1 MAGALPPPIAVVQRR
16 VVVTGLGAVT
26 PLANGMQASWE
37 RLLEGKCGIRQLR
50 PSSPDSPRKVR
61 EVTAAAAGR
70 SVSTAAVCVL
80 CDIDSAR
87 SGAITG
93 EVLRAPQ

>member
-1 MAGALPPPIAVVQRR
+1 RCRFKLVFGTDISVMVRALPPPIAVVQRR

-50 PSSPDSPRKVR
+50 PS
-61 EVTAAAAGR
+61 
-70 SVSTAAVCVL
+70 
-80 CDIDSAR
+80 
-87 SGAITG
+87 
-93 EVLRAPQ
+93 

>member
-1 MAGALPPPIAVVQRR
+1 VQRR

-50 PSSPDSPRKVR
+50 PSSPDSPQKVM
-61 EVTAAAAGR
+61 G
-70 SVSTAAVCVL
+70 
-80 CDIDSAR
+80 DM
-87 SGAITG
+87 
-93 EVLRAPQ
+93 